1 MGKKRG
7 KNRKNSLNLSAPYH
21 LQPSWLG
28 AIGVQKEVAILMS
41 LTFVI
46 VIQSY
51 VPVWES
57 SHNSISIVLR
67 LKNKN
72 LKFLIKI
79 KLNPSFPYS

>member
-1 MGKKRG
+1 MEKKG
-7 KNRKNSLNLSAPYH
+7 EKIEKKFPE
-21 LQPSWLG
+21 P
-28 AIGVQKEVAILMS
+28 IGSISPVQKEVAILVS

-57 SHNSISIVLR
+57 SHNSISIVLW
-67 LKNKN
+67 LENKN

>member
-1 MGKKRG
+1 MKFISLVSSWKKKGKKS
-7 KNRKNSLNLSAPYH
+7 KKFPEPISSISP
-21 LQPSWLG
+21 
-28 AIGVQKEVAILMS
+28 VQKEVAILVS

-57 SHNSISIVLR
+57 SHNSISIVLQ
-67 LKNKN
+67 LENKN